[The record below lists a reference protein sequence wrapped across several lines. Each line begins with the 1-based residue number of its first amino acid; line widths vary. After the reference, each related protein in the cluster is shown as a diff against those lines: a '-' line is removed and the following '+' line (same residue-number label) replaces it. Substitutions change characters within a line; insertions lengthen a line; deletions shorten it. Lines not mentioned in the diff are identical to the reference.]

1 MLSRDQILKADDIKE
16 KMVFVPEW
24 GGEVRIKMMSGTERD
39 NFEASIYNSDEK
51 TTDLTNI
58 RAKLCVA
65 VMVDEKGKRL
75 FSLEDVIALGA
86 KSAKALDRV
95 YDEATSL
102 NKITAADQEELVK
115 NSGKGKV

>member
-1 MLSRDQILKADDIKE
+1 MLSRDEILKADDIKQ
-16 KMVFVPEW
+16 KIVKVPEW

-39 NFEASIYNSDEK
+39 AFEASIYNSEEK
-51 TTDLTNI
+51 ETDLTNI

-65 VMVDEKGKRL
+65 VLVDDKGKLL
-75 FSLEDVIALGA
+75 FSFADIVALGA

-95 YDEATSL
+95 YDKATSL

-115 NSGKGKV
+115 NSGKGKG